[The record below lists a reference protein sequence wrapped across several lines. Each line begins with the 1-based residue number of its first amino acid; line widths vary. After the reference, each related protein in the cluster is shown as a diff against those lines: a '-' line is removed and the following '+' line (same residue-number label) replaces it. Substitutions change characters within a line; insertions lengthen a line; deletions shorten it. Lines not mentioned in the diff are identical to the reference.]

1 MPRGNA
7 QQTKVVY
14 KGKSDDFVVY
24 VDSIE
29 DLQKWKKDSSIP
41 LAQVVN
47 GWKVFCTHKY
57 AFPPSLPLL
66 FVQKEKDRK
75 RSGKLT
81 DGIGYDIDKA
91 RKASWTKRPRP
102 TYLTSL
108 APPMRRRS

>member
-47 GWKVFCTHKY
+47 GWKVFCTHKQG
-57 AFPPSLPLL
+57 AQGIMDEASKANLSDEFGTADEEEVMKKIL
-66 FVQKEKDRK
+66 Q
-75 RSGKLT
+75 SGSPQV
-81 DGIGYDIDKA
+81 GV
-91 RKASWTKRPRP
+91 ASERQGDTNISKG
-102 TYLTSL
+102 
-108 APPMRRRS
+108 AQVAH